1 MTPILLYFFIT
12 LLPVAATE
20 LDEVLHKSSVVAAR
34 AQGGVVLHE
43 HRPGVWKAGAGKA
56 CVRALGHRHRHALR
70 PSGFE
75 REVPLHTLLTYCMSI
90 GPLSGAQGRGRRAGV
105 RASSGIDEVA
115 VAVAVAAA
123 VAAAAAAAA
132 VVVVARW

>member
-1 MTPILLYFFIT
+1 
-12 LLPVAATE
+12 
-20 LDEVLHKSSVVAAR
+20 
-34 AQGGVVLHE
+34 
-43 HRPGVWKAGAGKA
+43 
-56 CVRALGHRHRHALR
+56 
-70 PSGFE
+70 
-75 REVPLHTLLTYCMSI
+75 MSI